1 LGASILKIMNA
12 ILPGLL
18 TGLSLIVAI
27 GAQNAFVLTQGLLR
41 KHVLIIVLMC
51 ALSDATLIALG
62 VFGLGSLITA
72 LPWLLE
78 AIRWVG
84 VAFLVWYGSTSLR
97 RFIKSESLQ
106 AAQLS
111 PASLKQTVLTTLAL
125 TFLNPHVYLDTVI
138 FVGGIAN
145 QFGEQKWFF
154 ALGAMTSSFIWFFSL
169 GFGAKRASV
178 LVSKPAFW
186 KILDIFIAAVMYS
199 LAITL
204 AVAKLN

>member
-1 LGASILKIMNA
+1 MNA

-27 GAQNAFVLTQGLLR
+27 GAQNAFILRQGLLR
-41 KHVLIIVLMC
+41 RHVLIIVLIC
-51 ALSDATLIALG
+51 AISDATLIALG
-62 VFGLGSLITA
+62 VFGLGSLISA

-78 AIRWVG
+78 VIRWLG
-84 VAFLVWYGSTSLR
+84 VAFLIWYGSTSLK

-106 AAQLS
+106 AAQSS
-111 PASLKQTVLTTLAL
+111 PTSLKQTVITTLAL
-125 TFLNPHVYLDTVI
+125 TYLNPHVYLDTVI

-154 ALGAMTSSFIWFFSL
+154 ALGAMTASFIWFFSL

-178 LVSKPAFW
+178 LVSKPVFW

-204 AVAKLN
+204 AIAKLN

>member
-1 LGASILKIMNA
+1 MNL
-12 ILPGLL
+12 ILPGFL

-27 GAQNAFVLTQGLLR
+27 GAQNAFVLRQGLLR
-41 KHVLIIVLMC
+41 KHVLVMVLIC
-51 ALSDATLIALG
+51 AICDATLIALG
-62 VFGLGSLITA
+62 VLGLGALISA

-78 AIRWVG
+78 VIRWVG
-84 VAFLVWYGSTSLR
+84 VAFLVWYGSTSLK
-97 RFIKSESLQ
+97 RFMKNESLK
-106 AAQLS
+106 AAES
-111 PASLKQTVLTTLAL
+111 GSGNLKQTVLTTLAL

-138 FVGGIAN
+138 FIGGIAN
-145 QFGEQKWFF
+145 QFGDQKWFF
-154 ALGAMTSSFIWFFSL
+154 AIGAVTASFIWFFSL
-169 GFGAKRASV
+169 GFGASKASV